1 MQIINGNNNEN
12 FFWTLLY
19 LDLCTQLLLSLLVV
33 KHLLRNLPGNWSFAE
48 VATDKRCRISG
59 CFALLSPGKTR
70 GPIGLCCW
78 GCPMRSKRLFWG
90 CSGFLGGGGGGG
102 CWAASRFCWFCCCC
116 NCCCTVGC
124 LCVMEGLATA
134 PLEVS
139 EIRNN
144 NDFRVYEFKSF

>member
-1 MQIINGNNNEN
+1 MLTDVCNRINNVKNYGKL
-12 FFWTLLY
+12 FWPLY
-19 LDLCTQLLLSLLVV
+19 LLNPLMV
-33 KHLLRNLPGNWSFAE
+33 KYPLKNLPGNWSFAE

-102 CWAASRFCWFCCCC
+102 CWAASRFCWFCCI
-116 NCCCTVGC
+116 CCCTVGC

-144 NDFRVYEFKSF
+144 NDFRVCGV

>member
-1 MQIINGNNNEN
+1 MFANYQWKKIMRFFFLHITVFGFVYIITA
-12 FFWTLLY
+12 FPF
-19 LDLCTQLLLSLLVV
+19 SSKVSFSI
-33 KHLLRNLPGNWSFAE
+33 LPGNWSFAE

-139 EIRNN
+139 ET
-144 NDFRVYEFKSF
+144 KK